1 MKTGLGAGD
10 GLVVALSTTDVDCI
24 GGGEIIGAAGAD
36 VGIAANLKNALAQQT
51 PATLAKIWK
60 TSVVKALETAE
71 QLVEV
76 GFFERRGSKDR
87 PVFWVPFLYRDALD
101 MIQGPAD

>member
-1 MKTGLGAGD
+1 M
-10 GLVVALSTTDVDCI
+10 
-24 GGGEIIGAAGAD
+24 
-36 VGIAANLKNALAQQT
+36 
-51 PATLAKIWK
+51 
-60 TSVVKALETAE
+60 VKALETAE

>member
-51 PATLAKIWK
+51 L
-60 TSVVKALETAE
+60 
-71 QLVEV
+71 
-76 GFFERRGSKDR
+76 RRLRKFGKR
-87 PVFWVPFLYRDALD
+87 RW
-101 MIQGPAD
+101 